1 MQPTKTRSGGRTLL
15 RFLLFGPPIGGVT
28 LLLGM
33 MFDSVVQ
40 YGGSFG
46 WGALV
51 AVPAVAFLAYPF
63 GILPAFLTGMA
74 AMGLST
80 VIRDHRMW
88 LVVVT
93 AVGVASGA
101 LYVFLSLSAAV
112 VFGAAGGIA
121 AFLSGIASL
130 SVRPLPANAT
140 PARS

>member
-1 MQPTKTRSGGRTLL
+1 GIIKLL
-15 RFLLFGPPIGGVT
+15 EDAWAQSSPQGIPIAMAHLAIEGSAPADFEVT

-74 AMGLST
+74 HIGLRRQ
-80 VIRDHRMW
+80 I
-88 LVVVT
+88 
-93 AVGVASGA
+93 
-101 LYVFLSLSAAV
+101 
-112 VFGAAGGIA
+112 
-121 AFLSGIASL
+121 
-130 SVRPLPANAT
+130 
-140 PARS
+140 